1 MPRAHQ
7 RPQSHALAR
16 VAAALVVVVLL
27 GSCDLFTSRP
37 TPSPTETASA
47 TPSTRPRL
55 ELSTY
60 QYALQTKGKIRIAVK
75 DGDAPM
81 IKRGSS
87 AYDGFEADIARE
99 LAKAIWGQKDDPNAR
114 IEWVSVDDSTR
125 VSALTS
131 SQADVTIAQ
140 LVISDDLRKTIDL
153 SDTYLKTGQR
163 LLVKKTNDDIKE
175 VADVASGEET
185 VCAVKGSAAEQ
196 NLRRITNDRAKI
208 LTLDTLDFCLQ
219 ALASGAADAY
229 TSEEIVLMSLVA
241 KDPSLKIVAKP
252 FTEDRLAIGIKKNAS
267 ADRQGFLEFVNG
279 ALLHIVA
286 DRTWA
291 RLYEKHVLPLS
302 GLAKQIP
309 TD

>member
-1 MPRAHQ
+1 MPAARQ
-7 RPQSHALAR
+7 RPQSKAFARIPVALIA
-16 VAAALVVVVLL
+16 VVLL
-27 GSCDLFTSRP
+27 TSCDLFGSRP
-37 TPSPTETASA
+37 TPPPTETASA
-47 TPSTRPRL
+47 TASTRPRL

-75 DGDAPM
+75 DGDPPM
-81 IKRGSS
+81 IKRGSGT
-87 AYDGFEADIARE
+87 YDGFEADIARE
-99 LAKAIWGQKDDPNAR
+99 LAKAIWGQKDDPNAH
-114 IEWVSVDDSTR
+114 IEWVSVDDTTR

-140 LVISDDLRKTIDL
+140 LAVSDELKKTIDL

-163 LLVKKTNDDIKE
+163 LVVKKSNNDITE

-185 VCAVKGSAAEQ
+185 VCALKGSLAEQ

-208 LTLDTLDFCLQ
+208 LALDTLDFCLQ

-229 TSEEIVLMSLVA
+229 TADEPALMGLVA
-241 KDPSLKIVAKP
+241 KDANLKIVAKP
-252 FTEDRLAIGIKKNAS
+252 FTEDRLAIGIKKSTS
-267 ADRQGFLEFVNG
+267 ADRQGFLDFVNG
-279 ALLHIVA
+279 ALLRIVA

-291 RLYEKHVLPLS
+291 RLYEKDLLPLS
-302 GLAKQIP
+302 GITKQIP